1 MSDDEHRDDGRKTV
15 RDGMTRREA
24 VKFMSLA
31 PLIGVLEWSRVDV
44 DRATR
49 FADGLART
57 GTQHIPRFFTAD
69 EWRTVHILADFV
81 IPADE
86 RSGSATDAK
95 VPEFM
100 DFMYS
105 DEETAM
111 SDAARTAMRD
121 GLRWLDEESRRRF
134 RAAFADASDSQRR
147 QLLDD
152 IAWPQRAQPE
162 MADGVTFFNRF
173 RDMTAAGFF
182 SSAIGWQDL
191 DYRGHTFV
199 REWDGCPEPALRKLG
214 VSYDLMN
221 TRIPV
226 QNGQD

>member
-1 MSDDEHRDDGRKTV
+1 MSDEEHQDREPEVV

-24 VKFMSLA
+24 VKLMSLA

-49 FADGLART
+49 FADGLTRT
-57 GTQHIPRFFTAD
+57 GARHIPRFFTAD
-69 EWRTVHILADFV
+69 EWRTLNVLVDYI
-81 IPADE
+81 IPGDE
-86 RSGSATDAK
+86 RSGSATEAR

-111 SDAARTAMRD
+111 SDAARTGMRD
-121 GLRWLDEESRRRF
+121 GLGWLDEESRRRF
-134 RAAFADASDSQRR
+134 RATFADASDAQRR

-152 IAWPQRAQPE
+152 IAWPRLARPE
-162 MADGVTFFNRF
+162 MADGVTFFNRV

-182 SSAIGWQDL
+182 SSAMGWQDL